1 MIHERKS
8 IAHLQPSTPLGLQ
21 AQRRLTGN
29 ILCGSMF
36 SKRNVTSWATPDG
49 CTGTVL
55 PLHAL
60 FIPQAERKVN
70 EPLYPDCATVRFCN
84 SSVHRSVLLWSTY
97 LNGETILDFPMSHWL
112 FPASVQGRYFNN
124 TILSTRWYP
133 CKKRI
138 KPIPQFLFK
147 KAWPAKWKTYCAG
160 NLGRGHILTQ
170 VIDVGIIDF

>member
-8 IAHLQPSTPLGLQ
+8 IAHLQPSKPLGLQ

-133 CKKRI
+133 CKKIINLFHSSYSRRPGLQNEKRI
-138 KPIPQFLFK
+138 V
-147 KAWPAKWKTYCAG
+147 
-160 NLGRGHILTQ
+160 Q
-170 VIDVGIIDF
+170 VIWEEDTSWLKSSMLG